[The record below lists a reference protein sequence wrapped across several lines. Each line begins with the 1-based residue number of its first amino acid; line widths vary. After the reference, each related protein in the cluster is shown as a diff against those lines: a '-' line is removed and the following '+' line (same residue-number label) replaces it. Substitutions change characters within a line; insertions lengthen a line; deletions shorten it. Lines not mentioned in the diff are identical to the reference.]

1 MENQTVDRPLE
12 WRRKQKM
19 RTFINRYLAIGL
31 LMLVPLW
38 AGAVTI
44 DLQASLDGD
53 QANAGA
59 GTGSLGTALRT

>member
-1 MENQTVDRPLE
+1 
-12 WRRKQKM
+12 M